1 MKPLRFL
8 GALLLTVVAHV
19 LTERLGPAVSQAF
32 DFFLVLTVINAV
44 SGSSLAGMLG
54 GTVAGLTEDTL
65 SGNVF
70 GLYGFAATILGYAAA
85 RVSQRLVL
93 RRASGVLLLIAAAVL
108 LQAVILLGI
117 SALALPQL
125 LLPDPLWLVIRAGCS
140 GVLGALL
147 YTMVSRW
154 QQGAD
159 TRRQRRTRRLKL
171 GLKER
176 D

>member
-19 LTERLGPAVSQAF
+19 LTERLSPTASQAL
-32 DFFLVLTVINAV
+32 DFFLVLTVLNAV

-54 GTVAGLTEDTL
+54 GTLAGLTEDTL

-70 GLYGFAATILGYAAA
+70 GLYGFAGTILGYAAA
-85 RVSQRLVL
+85 RISQRLVL
-93 RRASGVLLLIAAAVL
+93 RQAPGVLLLIAAAVL
-108 LQAVILLGI
+108 LQAVVLLAV

-147 YTMVSRW
+147 YLLVGRW

-159 TRRQRRTRRLKL
+159 ARRKRRTRRLKL
-171 GLKER
+171 GLKKR